1 MRTNLVSIYTH
12 TNAAQSDRTTHGL
25 FKREEMEKII
35 GFQKKVFDNL
45 DYLATIDSCAWQ
57 SFKKIK
63 DDNGP
68 NPYNFLKAFSVMR
81 IAQAG
86 KRPLKPYFLWL
97 VTAHILAVAFALT
110 TGIAF
115 ITFLTLFLLSL
126 VGLFRSWFPYK
137 EEYFRQR
144 SGRENPLSYAF
155 GTNNAATNIALFS
168 EHFTKSLHT
177 INVELLQKIKSKDFD
192 ALIKLNKAAQ
202 EKEEVNFGIAD
213 VVKKSTYGAILL
225 AVVKFD
231 FSGITT
237 PLSTYSAFATNIKIQ
252 TMPPYLWVYLTVIFG
267 SFTYFIYDLFLGQSK
282 LKRKKKQYLL
292 LLNILKESWVDPVE
306 LISPKAPDHCIDEG
320 ELIGHL
326 RLLPWQSLARLVWLA
341 IRK

>member
-1 MRTNLVSIYTH
+1 MH
-12 TNAAQSDRTTHGL
+12 TNAAESDRITYGL
-25 FKREEMEKII
+25 FKREEMEKIT
-35 GFQKKVFDNL
+35 GFQTKVFDNL
-45 DYLATIDSCAWQ
+45 EYLATIDSCAWQ

-81 IAQAG
+81 IARAE
-86 KRPLKPYFLWL
+86 KRHLKPYFLWL

-110 TGIAF
+110 TEISF
-115 ITFLTLFLLSL
+115 MTFLTLFILSL

-137 EEYFRQR
+137 EEYFRQK

-168 EHFTKSLHT
+168 KYFTESLHA
-177 INVELLQKIKSKDFD
+177 INNGLLQKIKSKDFD

-202 EKEEVNFGIAD
+202 DKEEVNFGIAD

-225 AVVKFD
+225 AFVKFD

-237 PLSTYSAFATNIKIQ
+237 TLSTYSAFATNIKFQ
-252 TMPPYLWVYLTVIFG
+252 TMPLNLWLYLAVIFG

-292 LLNILKESWVDPVE
+292 LLNVLKESWVDPVE
-306 LISPKAPDHCIDEG
+306 PSSPKATERCIEEG

-326 RLLPWQSLARLVWLA
+326 RLLPWPSLARLVWLA
-341 IRK
+341 VRK